1 MTQTNTHPSSLTPH
15 ASSGLSAIESTFAR
29 AKAERRATFMP
40 FFTIGYPDL
49 PTSLEVILAL
59 VEAGADAV
67 ELGVPFSD
75 PLADGP
81 TIQHSS
87 QIALEK
93 GTRLA
98 DCIAAVRALRER
110 GVQVP
115 LVLMGYFNPALAYGL
130 ERYARDAAQAGAS
143 GFIVPDLPPEEAGEL
158 AAQCSANG
166 LALIPLLAPTSTPER
181 IQLITAQ
188 AHGFVYLVSVTGVTG
203 ARDTL
208 PPDLADYVRRV
219 RGITPLP
226 LAVGFG
232 ISRPEQ
238 VRIVA
243 RLADGVVVA
252 SALIRLMESGGL
264 NAVRE
269 LASQLRAACTHS
281 T

>member
-1 MTQTNTHPSSLTPH
+1 MTQTNTHPSSLIPH
-15 ASSGLSAIESTFAR
+15 ASSGLSALEAAFAR
-29 AKAERRATFMP
+29 ARTERRATFMP

-87 QIALEK
+87 QVALEK
-93 GTRLA
+93 GTRVA
-98 DCIAAVRALRER
+98 DCIAAVRTLRER

-115 LVLMGYFNPALAYGL
+115 LVLMGYFNPVLAYGL
-130 ERYARDAAQAGAS
+130 ERYAHDAAQAGAS

-181 IQLITAQ
+181 IRLVTAQ

-269 LASQLRAACTHS
+269 LAGQLRAACAHS